1 MRRGFTLIELLLAIV
16 IFLGIL
22 TAVVYN
28 FNNFSEK
35 SRYFEARDNLKSFLI
50 NLKHQAAFRQREF
63 ELTFD
68 ENYNM
73 YSSLE
78 DVYPLEI
85 VTNDLKI
92 LEDYFSKEENIEHM
106 PMLVQDSLRYCD
118 LTYNPTNKN
127 SIIMIIDKNAL
138 KYITDVIEQYNIIYE
153 IKDLTKSVYFGEYPF
168 ELDSE
173 FKEKI
178 DDIVLNL
185 ISVDDILEKI
195 HNKGIKALSQKELVL
210 LNQ

>member
-16 IFLGIL
+16 IFVGIL

-92 LEDYFSKEENIEHM
+92 LETSSTRIVFFLDGSIQESYIVTSSLDGTITNTFIINPIGKVDY
-106 PMLVQDSLRYCD
+106 
-118 LTYNPTNKN
+118 
-127 SIIMIIDKNAL
+127 
-138 KYITDVIEQYNIIYE
+138 TDVNNEQ
-153 IKDLTKSVYFGEYPF
+153 LS
-168 ELDSE
+168 
-173 FKEKI
+173 
-178 DDIVLNL
+178 
-185 ISVDDILEKI
+185 
-195 HNKGIKALSQKELVL
+195 NKQ
-210 LNQ
+210 